1 MFQLSTP
8 KKFLTIRTNDC
19 ILVFSNVACW
29 KKSPENRQIFTIN
42 TINMATHRITIYI
55 HADLE
60 RDSDSMWF
68 HTTQSEYIP
77 TAQTS
82 PYHNNIHQLV
92 SLHIM
97 HILVVCDSELI
108 PSTIGQTSVATL
120 LPRYRVLLYNFTVC
134 NLNKK

>member
-29 KKSPENRQIFTIN
+29 KKKPENRQIFTIN

-68 HTTQSEYIP
+68 HTTQSEYIYLPLKPAP
-77 TAQTS
+77 TTITS
-82 PYHNNIHQLV
+82 INLFPSISCIFSCFVIVNSQHNRSN
-92 SLHIM
+92 
-97 HILVVCDSELI
+97 VCRHSTTSI
-108 PSTIGQTSVATL
+108 PRPTL
-120 LPRYRVLLYNFTVC
+120 
-134 NLNKK
+134 

>member
-1 MFQLSTP
+1 MFQPSTP

-29 KKSPENRQIFTIN
+29 GKKPENRQIFTIN

-68 HTTQSEYIP
+68 HTTQSEYIH
-77 TAQTS
+77 TAQTC

-97 HILVVCDSELI
+97 HILVFCDSEFPAQKVKCLSPLYYLDTASYFI
-108 PSTIGQTSVATL
+108 TSPFAT
-120 LPRYRVLLYNFTVC
+120 
-134 NLNKK
+134 